1 MADGTASLGELV
13 PSDLGELLRGR
24 QLRVRRPVWGSGFGR
39 HASRRA
45 GLGHDFRDH
54 RGYVPGDDPRQLD
67 WRAIARRDRLVLR
80 RTEAEDELS
89 VVVVVDAGANMAY
102 GAGPHRK
109 IAVARALSAAFAW
122 SAIRQGDRA
131 GLVVTSDGAI
141 DDTLLR
147 PSSGHERL
155 DAILR
160 VLARTEPRGRAVTAG
175 LLERIAPRLRPRS
188 LVVYISDMLD
198 PATVVDDADDATA
211 ELFGGLA
218 NLGARGHDLVLV
230 QPLHR
235 DEVEFPWDDG
245 GLLLFE
251 DPRGVRP
258 MVEGSGTSLRSAYLA
273 RFGAHQAA
281 IGRSCEA
288 RAVSHAPVVSDQ
300 PLGRVFASLLARL
313 AGEALGDEVEAR

>member
-1 MADGTASLGELV
+1 MADGKPGLGDIV
-13 PSDLGELLRGR
+13 PADLGELLRSR
-24 QLRVRRPVWGSGFGR
+24 QLSVRRPVWGSGFGR
-39 HASRRA
+39 HASRRV

-89 VVVVVDAGANMAY
+89 VVVIVDAGANMAY
-102 GAGPHRK
+102 GTGTQQK
-109 IAVARALSAAFAW
+109 IATSRALAAAFAW
-122 SAIRQGDRA
+122 SAIRQGDRT
-131 GLVVTSDGAI
+131 GLAISTDGTI

-160 VLARTEPRGRAVTAG
+160 LLAATEPRGRSITAG

-188 LVVYISDMLD
+188 LVVYVSDLLD
-198 PATVVDDADDATA
+198 PATVVDDADDVTA

-218 NLGARGHDLVLV
+218 QLGARGHDLVLV

-245 GLLLFE
+245 ALLRFE

-258 MVEGSGTSLRSAYLA
+258 LVEGSGTSLRSAYLA
-273 RFGAHQAA
+273 RFGAHQTSIA
-281 IGRSCEA
+281 RSCEA
-288 RAVSHAPVVSDQ
+288 RAISHAPVVSDQ

-313 AGEALGDEVEAR
+313 AGEAMADEVEAR